1 MLSWCR
7 SWPVVCSTE
16 WRIDRLRCVNCGE
29 TNADQLLVHNAESIP
44 HVRLEEC
51 RTCRRYLKTVDL
63 RERGDAVPVVDE
75 LATIEMDLWA
85 RDKGLEKLQLNIL
98 DL

>member
-1 MLSWCR
+1 M
-7 SWPVVCSTE
+7 
-16 WRIDRLRCVNCGE
+16 
-29 TNADQLLVHNAESIP
+29 
-44 HVRLEEC
+44 RLEEC

-98 DL
+98 EL